1 LCYRLSLRCGPW
13 VSFYP
18 IKFRQWRGPDPIT
31 DCNYHSVA
39 FGCYSGHCAKAV
51 SPSFHSLSRD
61 YFKTE
66 ARQYFLAETIV
77 FAVIMA
83 MAVLPIVNGAEAVI
97 DLVRAIG
104 GI

>member
-1 LCYRLSLRCGPW
+1 MKPTFQTNDDKTREGAR
-13 VSFYP
+13 
-18 IKFRQWRGPDPIT
+18 KFPIT

-39 FGCYSGHCAKAV
+39 LGCYRGHCAKTV

-77 FAVIMA
+77 FAAIMA
-83 MAVLPIVNGAEAVI
+83 TAVLPIVNGAEAVI
-97 DLVRAIG
+97 DLVRTIG